1 MDTDSAYMSLSSAS
15 LDDIIKPEL
24 RAEFQR
30 GLTGMCDDAFNG
42 PEQRWFP
49 RTCCTDHA
57 KFDKRVP
64 GLFKTEYEA
73 DEMIGLCSKTYVA
86 RKGEEVKFSSKGVGK
101 RHVQKP
107 MEIFSTVLS
116 TRQPASGLNI
126 GFRSREN
133 GIYTYRQERTGF
145 SYFYCKRRVLDDGI
159 HTVPLSQIRASISET
174 IDYNIHWPPYMTFTA
189 D

>member
-1 MDTDSAYMSLSSAS
+1 
-15 LDDIIKPEL
+15 
-24 RAEFQR
+24 
-30 GLTGMCDDAFNG
+30 
-42 PEQRWFP
+42 
-49 RTCCTDHA
+49 
-57 KFDKRVP
+57 
-64 GLFKTEYEA
+64 
-73 DEMIGLCSKTYVA
+73 MIGLCSKTYIA

-116 TRQPASGLNI
+116 TRQPASGINI

-159 HTVPLSQIRASISET
+159 HTVPLDIVLCPRKPNPEEVILTSSQPSDRELVDILNSLSS
-174 IDYNIHWPPYMTFTA
+174 D
-189 D
+189 